1 MNIEDIENLNNINQ
15 IEAAIIEHLRLPS
28 LSHSCRNR

>member
-1 MNIEDIENLNNINQ
+1 MSIEDIEYLNDINHV
-15 IEAAIIEHLRLPS
+15 EDAIIEHLRLPS